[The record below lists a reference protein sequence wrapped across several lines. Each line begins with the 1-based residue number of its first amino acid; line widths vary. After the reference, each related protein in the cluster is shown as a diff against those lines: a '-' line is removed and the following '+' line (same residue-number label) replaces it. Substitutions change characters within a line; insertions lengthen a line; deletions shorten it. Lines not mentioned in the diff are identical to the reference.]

1 MTLLGDNGILVLQGK
16 ERKVKIMTIKELYE
30 WAKENNVEEQPFNI
44 YRPDGMDSVYT
55 PPEPP
60 KIEQR
65 KWGKIVILYPKY

>member
-1 MTLLGDNGILVLQGK
+1 
-16 ERKVKIMTIKELYE
+16 MTIKELYE

-44 YRPDGMDSVYT
+44 CRPDGMDSVYT